1 MDSAVFSSYNKNE
14 LQTLFENIDA
24 GKFKGAQ
31 IANNQFTT
39 SLDVGA
45 TIEANAIIP
54 YDSEFSRD
62 ETKLGYI
69 YLDSNIA
76 DPLVRSISAMFLQR
90 IGELTESYN
99 PKEQLDLVMDDFTWL
114 YDLENPNNE
123 NKTEIQKQKLGDIQ
137 SAFEN
142 YSTEIKEGSCKIC

>member
-1 MDSAVFSSYNKNE
+1 M
-14 LQTLFENIDA
+14 LFDA

-45 TIEANAIIP
+45 TIEANALIP

-114 YDLENPNNE
+114 YGTTGIQGPTGITKPCWDCTGQHGSQGMACHVLIGLQEAAGIARYYQRYKAQNN
-123 NKTEIQKQKLGDIQ
+123 I
-137 SAFEN
+137 
-142 YSTEIKEGSCKIC
+142 